1 VQAAQGIL
9 RAALSQVSERV
20 AALNPTE
27 WARQRSQE
35 AEGDSGG
42 VPAAADMQQCRRR
55 AADKCLRVL
64 PNLQELLAQ
73 FSLAT
78 TQQMTAP
85 ASGSHPGEAGRLTQL
100 MTAALEEFEVG
111 ERHSFFCGGGGFG
124 SGGGHTRWHRRTAG
138 SAGAAVAAAAEM
150 DDDATPAR
158 GSCLT
163 AAQAR
168 IRCSD
173 RARVDVLEAR
183 CGDCPPESLRR
194 CAWEATA
201 RTATMTVTLS
211 SCVSNQPLH

>member
-78 TQQMTAP
+78 
-85 ASGSHPGEAGRLTQL
+85 TQL